1 MANHAEM
8 MILPVEKRRAHF
20 RKAYTIE
27 LGRFHATGACR
38 WSIEK
43 LPEMV
48 ERVMDGIGQRRVPS
62 GPAYDATIKFF
73 GITTQKALFAFL
85 EY

>member
-1 MANHAEM
+1 MPNHTEM
-8 MILPVEKRRAHF
+8 MILPVMKRRAHF
-20 RKAYTIE
+20 RDAYTIE
-27 LGRFHATGACR
+27 LGRLHATGTCAWPLAR
-38 WSIEK
+38 

-62 GPAYDATIKFF
+62 GPAWAATMKFF
-73 GITTQKALFAFL
+73 GLKTQKALFAFL